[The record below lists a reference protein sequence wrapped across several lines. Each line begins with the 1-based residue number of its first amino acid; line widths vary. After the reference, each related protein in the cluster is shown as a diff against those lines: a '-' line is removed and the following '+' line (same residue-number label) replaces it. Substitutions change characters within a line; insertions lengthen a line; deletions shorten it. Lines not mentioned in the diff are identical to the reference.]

1 MRHIRFV
8 LLEILD
14 EEISLLAKIIES
26 KMEHLKHYFKAVLTE
41 ANSVQGIDLDT
52 ISIFLIKK
60 CKFDKNLNN
69 KNLAAIFESILFYV
83 PN

>member
-1 MRHIRFV
+1 
-8 LLEILD
+8 
-14 EEISLLAKIIES
+14 
-26 KMEHLKHYFKAVLTE
+26 MEHLKHYFKAVLTE

-60 CKFDKNLNN
+60 CKFDKNLNS